1 MQGKPVCS
9 VLYPAPLQQT
19 TQRNPASKHPSSLT
33 GSCLWTGNL
42 PIITEGGDE
51 GNLFHVILRSL
62 QVWPSD
68 AGGQLPRGFLWCGD
82 NGLRKGRASA
92 ILEKSRSA
100 CHFWSTPSP
109 CPHKGLQVII
119 AHIQRDLCL
128 WEKNYLHLFR
138 FIYIHSWILIQ
149 KEKNL
154 ESDKCL
160 QTRYLQIDFAHL
172 AWCGVNDNLYWC
184 IQGNGVSSPGP
195 LSPTFLQAS
204 FVSPVT
210 NKLIADSQL
219 CVHVCP

>member
-1 MQGKPVCS
+1 MSYSGYYRYDQVMQG
-9 VLYPAPLQQT
+9 A
-19 TQRNPASKHPSSLT
+19 SSLEISSDVVT
-33 GSCLWTGNL
+33 RDLGK
-42 PIITEGGDE
+42 EGP
-51 GNLFHVILRSL
+51 L
-62 QVWPSD
+62 
-68 AGGQLPRGFLWCGD
+68 
-82 NGLRKGRASA
+82 A

-100 CHFWSTPSP
+100 CHSWSTPYP